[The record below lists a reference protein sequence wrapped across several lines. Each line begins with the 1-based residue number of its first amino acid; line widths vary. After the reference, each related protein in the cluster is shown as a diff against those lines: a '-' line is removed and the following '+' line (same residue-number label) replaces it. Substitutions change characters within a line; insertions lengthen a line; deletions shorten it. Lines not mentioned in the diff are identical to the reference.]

1 MLHVKTLLTVEMNL
15 LLETYQ
21 KWYLCYHLPCNI
33 FINAFAFLNVN
44 ANSKEICEEMF
55 FSSFFQK
62 NAYVGIFVE
71 I

>member
-1 MLHVKTLLTVEMNL
+1 MVFMLPFTM
-15 LLETYQ
+15 Q
-21 KWYLCYHLPCNI
+21 FI

-44 ANSKEICEEMF
+44 ANSKEICEEIF